1 MTDTPFLPKKK
12 LSLEEYLTFQE
23 SEERKYEFIDGEL
36 KLFHEPGGS
45 ENHSEISAH
54 LIWSLITH
62 KKSTKKSLH
71 VFTSDLNLYIEKL
84 NRTTFPDCMVVLGE
98 KENFRNN
105 KNLLTN
111 PILIFEVLS
120 DSTRLYDLNGKFE
133 KYKHIPSF
141 KEYVLVNQQT
151 VEVEVRSLQKDST
164 WNKKIYRNIEDKA
177 ILKSIDFAM
186 PLSDIY
192 EGIL

>member
-1 MTDTPFLPKKK
+1 MTDTIFLPKNKM
-12 LSLEEYLTFQE
+12 SLAEYLAFQE
-23 SEERKYEFIDGEL
+23 GEDKKYEFVDG
-36 KLFHEPGGS
+36 KVKIFHEPGGS
-45 ENHSEISAH
+45 EDHSEISAH
-54 LIWSLITH
+54 LIWSLISH

-98 KENFRNN
+98 KENFQNN

-133 KYKHIPSF
+133 KYKLIPSF
-141 KEYVLVNQQT
+141 REYVLVNQKKI
-151 VEVEVRSLQKDST
+151 EVEVKSLQKNGIWEAKT
-164 WNKKIYRNIEDKA
+164 YTNIEERA
-177 ILKSIDFAM
+177 ILNSIDFEM
-186 PLSDIY
+186 PLRDIY

>member
-1 MTDTPFLPKKK
+1 MTDTIFLPKNKM
-12 LSLEEYLTFQE
+12 SLAEYLAFQE
-23 SEERKYEFIDGEL
+23 GEDKKYEFVDGEVRI
-36 KLFHEPGGS
+36 FHEPGGS
-45 ENHSEISAH
+45 EDHSEISAH
-54 LIWSLITH
+54 LIWSLISH

-98 KENFRNN
+98 KENFQNN

-133 KYKHIPSF
+133 KYKLIPSF
-141 KEYVLVNQQT
+141 REYVLVNQKKI
-151 VEVEVRSLQKDST
+151 EVEVKSLQKNGIWEAKT
-164 WNKKIYRNIEDKA
+164 YTNIEERA
-177 ILKSIDFAM
+177 ILNSIDFEM
-186 PLSDIY
+186 PLRDIY